1 MIGRKPASA
10 LTLHDRLSRLTF
22 EEACRVLGPRG
33 NALLRQ
39 GGQLDFE
46 VPRPIAA
53 TAERFALR
61 VPRPRGPD
69 AVVTMWL
76 ADDRPRRLRWSC
88 STCTAVCEHAGAALS
103 AVLEDKVALGLAEP
117 PAEATAGSGDLVAR
131 AIAERLERARSE
143 KMAVRSSEPDAPW
156 SDYAVTSSESGRSY
170 RVALRSEERGDS
182 YCSCPDFR
190 KNTLGTCKHILHVLD
205 KVRRRFPAAVRA
217 RRRGRPETSV
227 HLRYGEEVEL
237 RVAAADR
244 PPRNAAAVLAPLVGK
259 PVTDVAELVRALGRL
274 ERLGHPVTV
283 YPDAEEHIQHRLF
296 RDRIRARVDEIRR
309 DPAGHPLRRELLRVE
324 LLPYQLDG
332 IAFAAGAGRAVLA
345 DDMGLGKTIQAI
357 GVAELLAREADLRKV
372 LVVCPASVKAQWR
385 TEIERF
391 SDRSCRIVLGTTP
404 ERAAQYGDDTFFSIC
419 NYEQV
424 LRDLRAIEGVPW
436 DLIVLDEGQ
445 RIKNWEA
452 KTSDVIKRLRS
463 RFALVLSGTPL
474 ENRLD
479 ELYSVVEFI
488 DDRRLGPAFRFF
500 DRHRM
505 VDDRGKVL
513 GYQRLDELRA
523 RLAPVL
529 LRRTR
534 AAVAQELPPR
544 TTEIVRIAPTGEQLE
559 IHDASMKIVAQ
570 IVRKRY
576 LTEMDLLR
584 LRKALLICRM
594 VADST
599 FLVDKKPPGY
609 STKLAEL
616 ETLVVRL
623 CGEGRK
629 IVLFSE
635 WTTMLDLI
643 EPILRT
649 HRLRWV
655 RLDGSVPQKKRQQ
668 LVDEFQRTPECQLFL
683 TTNAGSTGLN
693 LQAADTVVNVDLPW
707 NPAVL
712 EQRIGRA
719 HRMGQQRPV
728 HAYVLITD
736 GTIEENLLATLSAK
750 HALALAALDP
760 DSDVDRVEL
769 ASGMDE
775 LKRRLEVLL
784 GARADAPVD
793 ESARVQAE
801 HDTRA
806 TADRKQRVAE
816 AGGQLLAAAVRLLGE
831 LLPTSPPSPPAP
843 IAASSPRTPLP
854 TASAAPSV
862 APPSFGTALAQQL
875 AGALDHDAAGRP
887 VLSLTL
893 PDRSTLDGL
902 AHLLGQL
909 FARVASPPADPAA
922 LN

>member
-1 MIGRKPASA
+1 
-10 LTLHDRLSRLTF
+10 
-22 EEACRVLGPRG
+22 
-33 NALLRQ
+33 
-39 GGQLDFE
+39 
-46 VPRPIAA
+46 
-53 TAERFALR
+53 
-61 VPRPRGPD
+61 
-69 AVVTMWL
+69 
-76 ADDRPRRLRWSC
+76 
-88 STCTAVCEHAGAALS
+88 
-103 AVLEDKVALGLAEP
+103 
-117 PAEATAGSGDLVAR
+117 
-131 AIAERLERARSE
+131 
-143 KMAVRSSEPDAPW
+143 
-156 SDYAVTSSESGRSY
+156 
-170 RVALRSEERGDS
+170 
-182 YCSCPDFR
+182 
-190 KNTLGTCKHILHVLD
+190 
-205 KVRRRFPAAVRA
+205 
-217 RRRGRPETSV
+217 
-227 HLRYGEEVEL
+227 
-237 RVAAADR
+237 
-244 PPRNAAAVLAPLVGK
+244 
-259 PVTDVAELVRALGRL
+259 
-274 ERLGHPVTV
+274 
-283 YPDAEEHIQHRLF
+283 
-296 RDRIRARVDEIRR
+296 
-309 DPAGHPLRRELLRVE
+309 
-324 LLPYQLDG
+324 
-332 IAFAAGAGRAVLA
+332 
-345 DDMGLGKTIQAI
+345 
-357 GVAELLAREADLRKV
+357 
-372 LVVCPASVKAQWR
+372 
-385 TEIERF
+385 
-391 SDRSCRIVLGTTP
+391 
-404 ERAAQYGDDTFFSIC
+404 
-419 NYEQV
+419 V

-505 VDDRGKVL
+505 VDDKGKVL

-544 TTEIVRIAPTGEQLE
+544 TTEIVRIAPTAQQLE
-559 IHDASMKIVAQ
+559 IHDASMKVVAQ

-584 LRKALLICRM
+584 LRKALLVCRM

-599 FLVDKKPPGY
+599 FLVDKQGPGH

-616 ETLVVRL
+616 ETLLVRL
-623 CGEGRK
+623 CREGRK

-643 EPILRT
+643 EPVLRA

-668 LVDEFQRTPECQLFL
+668 LVDEFQGTPACQLFL
-683 TTNAGSTGLN
+683 TTNAGATGLN

-728 HAYVLITD
+728 HAYVLVTD
-736 GTIEENLLATLSAK
+736 GAIEENLLATLSAK

-760 DSDVDRVEL
+760 DSDVERVEL

-775 LKRRLEVLL
+775 LKRRLEILL

-793 ESARVQAE
+793 ERARAQAE
-801 HDTRA
+801 HA
-806 TADRKQRVAE
+806 TLAADRKQRVAE

-831 LLPTSPPSPPAP
+831 LLPAPPSSPPAP
-843 IAASSPRTPLP
+843 RPAA
-854 TASAAPSV
+854 AAA
-862 APPSFGTALAQQL
+862 APPSLGTALAEQL

-902 AHLLGQL
+902 AHLLGHL
-909 FARVASPPADPAA
+909 FARVAPPPADSAA